1 MSEYVIVTTLC
12 DKQEIANKIVN
23 TILDKKL
30 AAGSQVSKVHS
41 KYWWNNELES
51 SDEFKIEFRT
61 RKELF
66 EEIEAEIKKIHD
78 YDVAEISCTEIEEAS
93 KEFFNWIDENVKNY

>member
-61 RKELF
+61 RKELYK
-66 EEIEAEIKKIHD
+66 EIEAEINKIHD